1 MTVEEFAMMIQSMI
15 SKHGIGKYKMP
26 KYELQIDFG
35 KKKVKI
41 IYPLDDDERKGSGL
55 LTDDW

>member
-1 MTVEEFAMMIQSMI
+1 MI